1 MQLYFNQY
9 LTARTA
15 AFADDLKTAKDV
27 GFDGVE
33 LFFDTCAKALS
44 SGAGLLSYANLVK
57 DLGFETAGAGSIL
70 LAPEATGTEESQWLV
85 YDQLTLLG
93 ELFKRFYVP
102 LCSVDPYIC
111 SNDDELNLHPLAAT
125 REYFEKT
132 LSGFTRDFTY
142 IGFGLCPDC
151 DPLSLVNTVSAAY
164 DIIYECANAKLSL
177 ILDAGRLDEKSLG
190 DISKLPSRAI
200 SLIRLGADIDF
211 NKEFL
216 KEIAKTG
223 FDGGCSV
230 SQTLMGA
237 GDNAETIREG
247 YDLLKSSFE

>member
-15 AFADDLKTAKDV
+15 AFAEDLKVAKDV
-27 GFDGVE
+27 GFNGVE

-44 SGAGLLSYANLVK
+44 SGAGLLSYANVVK
-57 DLGFETAGAGSIL
+57 DLGFETAGVGSIL
-70 LAPEATGTEESQWLV
+70 LAPEGASSEESQWLV

-102 LCSVDPYIC
+102 LCAVDPYIC
-111 SNDDELNLHPLAAT
+111 ADEDELNLHPMAAT
-125 REYFEKT
+125 KEYFEKT

-151 DPLSLVNTVSAAY
+151 EPLSLVNSVALAY

-177 ILDAGRLDEKSLG
+177 ILDAGRLDESSLE
-190 DISKLPSRAI
+190 DIAKLPSRAI

-216 KEIAKTG
+216 KAVALTG
-223 FDGGCSV
+223 FDGGCSI

-247 YDLLKSSFE
+247 YELLKSSFA